1 MAAAGTFRALTRSSR
16 ASHGGI
22 KGWEDWIEGAICG
35 KELVSSWP
43 TVVKTFVRIKMSL
56 LKSTNNAQLDFKTTL
71 ERKQDEEKKISK
83 GKRDAREGA
92 NRRNGDRRKDERL
105 V

>member
-1 MAAAGTFRALTRSSR
+1 
-16 ASHGGI
+16 
-22 KGWEDWIEGAICG
+22 
-35 KELVSSWP
+35 
-43 TVVKTFVRIKMSL
+43 MSL